1 MSTALHDGGARVLPR
16 PADER
21 ATVTSWAAHLACD
34 ADLRAVAEP
43 YRSLA
48 SRLTIG
54 IALISLCIT
63 DIRAGGL
70 TAWEERDPS

>member
-34 ADLRAVAEP
+34 ADLRAVAAP

-48 SRLTIG
+48 SRLTVRS
-54 IALISLCIT
+54 A
-63 DIRAGGL
+63 
-70 TAWEERDPS
+70 